1 LFREI
6 SRRGGEGDDCLY
18 HLHHMEYRLSK
29 IASVITFEDDELL
42 SEKRRASQV
51 QKKLLDY
58 GKTMLKNEV
67 GRISQSQLILH

>member
-1 LFREI
+1 
-6 SRRGGEGDDCLY
+6 
-18 HLHHMEYRLSK
+18 MEYRLSK
-29 IASVITFEDDELL
+29 IASVITFEDDEFL

-51 QKKLLDY
+51 QKKQLDY